1 MKTVKNFYKDRVTV
15 LIAIMK
21 DATFIWK
28 STFGNK
34 VLNEV
39 PKGFDSLSTTKPP
52 MGANDYHFKKN
63 IKELAE
69 LIEQET
75 NQVIVN
81 AWGNILKSN
90 KWLGA
95 HAHNHN
101 KKIKSVATYIVQ
113 ATPNDT
119 ITFEDQEVPVE
130 NNMLLIFDSAL
141 YHGIKPIERRSD
153 LMTITFELTDK

>member
-1 MKTVKNFYKDRVTV
+1 MKTIKNFYKDRVTV
-15 LIAIMK
+15 LIAIMQ

-28 STFGNK
+28 STFGIK

-39 PKGFDSLSTTKPP
+39 PQGFDSLSTTKPP
-52 MGANDYHFKKN
+52 MGSNDYHLKKN

-81 AWGNILKSN
+81 TWGNIIKSN

-95 HAHNHN
+95 HTHNHN

-141 YHGIKPIERRSD
+141 YNGIKPIERRSD
-153 LMTITFELTDK
+153 FMIITFELADK